1 MSAEAATAAAA
12 SGGRGGDGTGSSA
25 VRGVS
30 VIMVLVMGLSFL
42 FGFGNSW
49 ALGLHLGVPPY
60 VAPLVAPAVDL
71 SVVGLLL
78 GIRQLALG
86 GATTRQMR
94 PAWRLLV
101 FAGFVTLAL
110 NIAEPLIEQNYG
122 RAAFDAVGPLL
133 LIGWAEVGPGLLQ
146 AMKAIESKTAQP
158 TPVDG
163 LPATNEAS
171 THSDAPKATS
181 PAPARPQTK
190 QSDADPTPVR
200 HSQAVTSSAAS
211 SAASMPDG
219 LAAGPEPGTPEDSSP
234 TAGAGEGKS
243 DRRQIDKKA
252 REQNLLHRAR
262 AEDVLRWQHHQR
274 PISADTLRKRLH
286 VGAPTA
292 RRLVAQLRSDTHTQI
307 EGIGDRATDVG

>member
-1 MSAEAATAAAA
+1 
-12 SGGRGGDGTGSSA
+12 
-25 VRGVS
+25 
-30 VIMVLVMGLSFL
+30 MVLVMGLSFL

-78 GIRQLALG
+78 GIRHLALG
-86 GATTRQMR
+86 GATTQQMR

-101 FAGFVTLAL
+101 FAGIVTLAL
-110 NIAEPLIEQNYG
+110 NVAEPLIEQNYG

-146 AMKAIESKTAQP
+146 AMKAIETKTAQP
-158 TPVDG
+158 MSDYGPPEADDVSLRPEDPGTMSAVPELPHARQPEDG
-163 LPATNEAS
+163 VN
-171 THSDAPKATS
+171 
-181 PAPARPQTK
+181 
-190 QSDADPTPVR
+190 PVR
-200 HSQAVTSSAAS
+200 HIQKVESNNALPSGVTMDVGAS
-211 SAASMPDG
+211 
-219 LAAGPEPGTPEDSSP
+219 GPEQETPENPAS
-234 TAGAGEGKS
+234 TTEAGKWEGVQ
-243 DRRQIDKKA
+243 RHLDKNA
-252 REQNLLHRAR
+252 REQDLLHRAR
-262 AEDVLRWQHHQR
+262 AEDVLHWQHQQR

-307 EGIGDRATDVG
+307 ESAGDQPPDVD